1 MNPWNSTPADIALT
15 PVHKLISKYQTARGS
30 KTKNEAE
37 QSSHKESGFIA
48 RLRQADCLASQKREL
63 MYQTYVTENYPE
75 IGEIAQQ
82 AQQLHTLFEKLS
94 GILDSFNAKDEL
106 RDSYFDTIRS
116 SQMSWDNLSQEN
128 KSKLIAVIRDAVKAV
143 VTLSDNR
150 AVNEQTTKQCKMF
163 QEVMDKTSIADESQ
177 SFNDFDLED
186 LHELLNECANS
197 LELFKLN
204 PVLKSL
210 RIDETSFADSP

>member
-1 MNPWNSTPADIALT
+1 
-15 PVHKLISKYQTARGS
+15 
-30 KTKNEAE
+30 
-37 QSSHKESGFIA
+37 
-48 RLRQADCLASQKREL
+48 
-63 MYQTYVTENYPE
+63 
-75 IGEIAQQ
+75 
-82 AQQLHTLFEKLS
+82 
-94 GILDSFNAKDEL
+94 
-106 RDSYFDTIRS
+106 
-116 SQMSWDNLSQEN
+116 MSWDNLSQEN